1 MEKLI
6 DLLPQFISYIILGF
20 IFLRVFRYVS
30 TIKNSDEYE
39 HVIWESILVG
49 FALKSCFALVPFSIN
64 KIIDTI
70 GMILT
75 TIAVAIVS
83 AKLFSSKLI
92 DNFLRAIGVYRTRHK
107 YIWQDI
113 EDKDY
118 VTYVNAINPDTKE
131 AYYGILKYYEDYE
144 RHPQIVLQSYI
155 YWEDYKNDDTK
166 SNFTNEPEYVV
177 LLDTEQF
184 SAITITYNPESD
196 KVKNKDEKKPKK
208 NSKHNFDSKSNIKSQ
223 DKSQDASKKTLQNET
238 K

>member
-6 DLLPQFISYIILGF
+6 DSLPQFISYIILGF

-39 HVIWESILVG
+39 HIIWESILVG
-49 FALKSCFALVPFSIN
+49 FALKSCFKFVPFSIN
-64 KIIDTI
+64 TVIDTI

-75 TIAVAIVS
+75 TIIVAVLS
-83 AKLFSSKLI
+83 AKLFSSKFI
-92 DNFLRAIGVYRTRHK
+92 DTFLRKIGVYRTRHK

-118 VTYVNAINPDTKE
+118 ATYINAINPDTKE

-166 SNFTNEPEYVV
+166 SDFTNEPEYVV

-184 SAITITYNPESD
+184 SAITITYQAESD
-196 KVKNKDEKKPKK
+196 KVKNKDEKKTKK
-208 NSKHNFDSKSNIKSQ
+208 NSKHNLDSKSNIKNQ
-223 DKSQDASKKTLQNET
+223 DKSQDASKKALQNET